1 MKKQGKKLR
10 SRKVYSESFKKAR
23 VAEYE
28 RGEYTVQQIS
38 RLYQLSP
45 VSVYKWIYRYS
56 TYNQKGYKIVEMQE
70 SGQHK
75 LQQLEKRIKDLEQAL
90 GQKQLK
96 LEYYEVLTRLA
107 KEEYGIDIEKNFNS
121 QPSS

>member
-1 MKKQGKKLR
+1 
-10 SRKVYSESFKKAR
+10 
-23 VAEYE
+23 
-28 RGEYTVQQIS
+28 
-38 RLYQLSP
+38 
-45 VSVYKWIYRYS
+45 
-56 TYNQKGYKIVEMQE
+56 MQE